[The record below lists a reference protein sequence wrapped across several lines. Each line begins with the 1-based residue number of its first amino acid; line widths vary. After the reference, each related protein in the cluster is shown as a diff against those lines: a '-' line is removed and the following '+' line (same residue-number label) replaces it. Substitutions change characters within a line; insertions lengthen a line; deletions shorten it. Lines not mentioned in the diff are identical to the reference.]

1 VKKYHVR
8 KYRVTICVFVFL
20 LATGV
25 FAPPL
30 FAANDGFPLEFN
42 QLLPIHIAA
51 MSVSGASILTGGI
64 IARYRKGKSKNWLKQ
79 HKTFQWSGAVL
90 GLLGI
95 VTAIIMVEVSTQR
108 HVAVAHSIAA
118 TATFGA
124 IILTI
129 IVAYG
134 FLRLKKNKK
143 QLLLLHRWFGRVTIT
158 AWLAVII
165 LGLFT
170 PLAGIF

>member
-1 VKKYHVR
+1 M
-8 KYRVTICVFVFL
+8 IL
-20 LATGV
+20 LISLLTAMV
-25 FAPPL
+25 IFAPPL
-30 FAANDGFPLEFN
+30 FAAGEGFPLEFN

-51 MSVSGASILTGGI
+51 MSLSGASILTGGI
-64 IARYRKGKSKNWLKQ
+64 IAKYRKGKSKNWLKQ
-79 HKTFQWSGAVL
+79 HKFFQWSGAVL

-95 VTAIIMVEVSTQR
+95 VSAVIMVEKSTGN
-108 HVAVAHSIAA
+108 HIAVAHSIVAV
-118 TATFGA
+118 ATFGA

-134 FLRLKKNKK
+134 FLRMQKHKKEMRII
-143 QLLLLHRWFGRVTIT
+143 HRWLGRITIT
-158 AWLAVII
+158 AWIATII